1 MIFIKRNTN
10 NKKGFTL
17 LETLVGSAIFL
28 LVALSGYKAFGV
40 LMDAVT
46 VSRAKLAA
54 TTLANEKFE
63 IIRNL
68 PYVDVG
74 IPGGLPPGKVPR
86 TETIIKDGFSFNI
99 ETTIR
104 NTDDPFDGTI
114 GGSPSDTSPAD
125 YKLVDLDITCSNCK
139 IFSLLKFTTLITPH
153 ALETTS
159 TNGALFIKV
168 FDTAGIPIPNA
179 LVHIVNTNT
188 DPDTI
193 IDENTDNTGWIK
205 IVDAPPGTN
214 TYNITA
220 TKSGFTTD
228 QTYPIGGIAGATPI
242 NPDATVVI
250 HQVTQA
256 DLLIDKVS
264 SLNVSTVNDTCT
276 ALPNIGF
283 SLTGTK
289 IIGTP
294 AVLKYPIQNFTT
306 NTSRV
311 YEFSNLE
318 WDTYTTKL
326 TSSLYDLAGTT
337 PLPSFAISP
346 NENKTLQM
354 VTVPHIDKA
363 LLISVED
370 SALNAIDGATV
381 RLQKD
386 EFDETKTT
394 NSLSCATPGQVFWN
408 GLEGGI
414 YTLTI
419 SKTGFQTY
427 INNTL
432 DVSPAWQNQNITLT
446 P

>member
-46 VSRAKLAA
+46 VSRAKLSA

-74 IPGGLPPGKVPR
+74 IPGGLPPGKIPR

-114 GGSPSDTSPAD
+114 GGSPNDTSPAD
-125 YKLVDLDITCSNCK
+125 YKLVDLDIMCSNCK

-153 ALETTS
+153 ALEITS

-168 FDTAGIPIPNA
+168 FDTAGIPIPNTA
-179 LVHIVNTNT
+179 VHIVNTNT
-188 DPDTI
+188 NPDTI
-193 IDENTDNTGWIK
+193 INENTDNTGWIK
-205 IVDAPPGTN
+205 IVDAPPGIN
-214 TYNITA
+214 AYNITA

-256 DLLIDKVS
+256 DLLVDRVS
-264 SLNVSTVNDTCT
+264 SLNVSTVDALCV

-289 IIGTP
+289 LIGTP
-294 AVLKYPIQNFTT
+294 VVLKYPTQNFTT
-306 NTSRV
+306 NTSGI
-311 YEFSNLE
+311 YGFSNLE
-318 WDTYTTKL
+318 WDTYTAKL
-326 TSSLYDLAGTT
+326 TSSSYDLVGTT

-354 VTVPHIDKA
+354 IVIPHIDKA
-363 LLISVED
+363 LLVSVED
-370 SALNAIDGATV
+370 SSGNAIDGATV
-381 RLQKD
+381 RLQKSG
-386 EFDETKTT
+386 FDETKTT
-394 NSLSCATPGQVFWN
+394 NSLSCATHGQVFWN
-408 GLEGGI
+408 GLVGGI

-419 SKTGFQTY
+419 SKTGFQTH

-432 DVSPAWQNQNITLT
+432 DISPAWQNQNIILT